1 MQLPI
6 CIDGETVGA
15 VQLSRRGGCIHAE
28 ARLKDM
34 GRVLRLFIFGEGEV
48 YLGIPEP
55 REDGMYLS
63 RCLQSLPREPR
74 YCAER
79 RQEEKTEAAPA
90 ESPEDK
96 GPRRVLWQGGKA
108 HYF

>member
-6 CIDGETVGA
+6 IIDETRVGT
-15 VQLSRRGGCIHAE
+15 LHIRRQGNCFRAE

-34 GRVLRLFIFGEGEV
+34 GRVLRLSVYGEGET

-55 REDGMYLS
+55 REGGMFLEK
-63 RCLQSLPREPR
+63 CLRSLPRNPQ

-79 RQEEKTEAAPA
+79 LREAKTEEQNEAPA
-90 ESPEDK
+90 
-96 GPRRVLWQGGKA
+96 PRRVLWQGGRA

>member
-6 CIDGETVGA
+6 IIDGTRVGTL
-15 VQLSRRGGCIHAE
+15 QLRRQGNCVRAE

-34 GRVLRLFIFGEGEV
+34 GRVLRLSVYGEGEE

-55 REDGMYLS
+55 REGGMFLEK
-63 RCLQSLPREPR
+63 CLRRLPRNPE

-79 RQEEKTEAAPA
+79 PRELPAEEKDEAPA
-90 ESPEDK
+90 
-96 GPRRVLWQGGKA
+96 PRRVLWQGGKA

>member
-6 CIDGETVGA
+6 HIDGEPVGT

-34 GRVLRLFIFGEGEV
+34 GRVLRLYIFGEGEV

-55 REDGMYLS
+55 REGGMYLS
-63 RCLQSLPREPR
+63 RCLRALPREAC
-74 YCAER
+74 YCAEKR
-79 RQEEKTEAAPA
+79 LEEPEERAQEEPA
-90 ESPEDK
+90 
-96 GPRRVLWQGGKA
+96 PRRILWQGGKA